1 MGMLGEIIVFAMLK
15 DKDTVVLQQVLLENQ
30 IGNLR
35 QFFQGI
41 WRVCKDK
48 VKLLSARLD
57 EAEDIS
63 ADRNGGIA
71 NREFFQTF
79 LYEAVVVPV

>member
-1 MGMLGEIIVFAMLK
+1 MLGEIIVFAMLK
-15 DKDTVVLQQVLLENQ
+15 DKDAVVLQQVLLENQ

-35 QFFQGI
+35 QFFQSV

-63 ADRNGGIA
+63 ADGNGGIV

-79 LYEAVVVPV
+79 LYETVVVPV